1 MSKYAHT
8 LLCRANL
15 SLIVYRLCHG
25 RTIFPG
31 DSMRTTVKDPHPT
44 TALSQHD
51 GKQPAGFF
59 FAQYVAGPLLSRGNL
74 RSRGESGSYLNNHS
88 VTRRLSQ
95 RGWRSKR
102 ETEGERASKRE
113 RKSSRETGMGEDKG
127 CEARGKRAAQA
138 GGGGPDTIT
147 WCKSNRASR
156 NHPVRLTR
164 PFSDWFLEE
173 RASTVNFYIALAKE
187 ERLTGFLRDPIY
199 RMLLNASRWIF
210 KR

>member
-1 MSKYAHT
+1 MSLLFKIFRRLIVIRVILSIISTHNGHNGFVSKYAHT

-15 SLIVYRLCHG
+15 SLIVYRLCHS
-25 RTIFPG
+25 RNVFPG

-95 RGWRSKR
+95 RGWRRKR
-102 ETEGERASKRE
+102 ETEGE
-113 RKSSRETGMGEDKG
+113 
-127 CEARGKRAAQA
+127 
-138 GGGGPDTIT
+138 
-147 WCKSNRASR
+147 
-156 NHPVRLTR
+156 
-164 PFSDWFLEE
+164 
-173 RASTVNFYIALAKE
+173 
-187 ERLTGFLRDPIY
+187 
-199 RMLLNASRWIF
+199 
-210 KR
+210 